1 MGSCIPHLLLLKLYQ
16 VFGKGNI
23 MTTFMDK
30 HRKKIYWILIA
41 ASFVSIFAYNFLTPY
56 MSDDYSY
63 ALQVREAK
71 SFIDLVKQQ
80 YGEYISNS
88 GRVIGQFNVRLS
100 LVFDKQVFNVVN
112 SLMFTVLVLL
122 IYANIRR
129 KKKYD
134 IFVLLL
140 IIAFLWRY
148 AVDFGQTMLWIC
160 GACNYLW
167 GSVIILGFVT
177 LFRHFLEREGRMKHS
192 AIATVG
198 IFFFA
203 IAAGWC
209 NENTSGG
216 GFLLILLFG
225 LNFWW
230 DRRKE
235 GKKSFYPFMGAAVL
249 GMCCGM
255 LGMIMAP
262 GVRSR
267 SQVMREDEYT
277 GFVGILSKIYKISMS
292 VRELFFAVLVILTIA
307 IVFLVL
313 QKKLCTWRQIRRNES
328 LLFLAAAIAT
338 CYALAI
344 APTPANRAY
353 FGAGIFL
360 FIACIQGIV
369 DTTDHEMILR
379 GARYSLVSVLCL
391 WLAFNYLENLVNLAR
406 IYREE
411 NERVQILIDE
421 KADVNGTGI
430 VVLPQLREEFQNP
443 YSNMHDSDLT
453 EDKDYWINHFYEM
466 YYDVGNITAIP
477 RDEWNERYGR

>member
-1 MGSCIPHLLLLKLYQ
+1 
-16 VFGKGNI
+16 
-23 MTTFMDK
+23 MTAFMEK
-30 HRKKIYWILIA
+30 HRKKIFWILVVA
-41 ASFVSIFAYNFLTPY
+41 AFVSIFAYNFLTPY
-56 MSDDYSY
+56 MSDDYFY
-63 ALQVREAK
+63 KFEVRQTK
-71 SFIDLVKQQ
+71 NIFDLIKQQ
-80 YGEYISNS
+80 YREYISNS

-112 SLMFTVLVLL
+112 SLMFTALVLL
-122 IYANIRR
+122 IYANIKR

-140 IIAFLWRY
+140 IITFLWRY

-177 LFRHFLEREGRMKHS
+177 FFRHLLARAERMKHPVP
-192 AIATVG
+192 AAVG
-198 IFFFA
+198 TFFFA

-230 DRRKE
+230 DRKME
-235 GKKSFYPFMGAAVL
+235 GKKAFYPFMGTAAL

-255 LGMIMAP
+255 LGMLMAP

-292 VRELFFAVLVILTIA
+292 VRELFFTVLVILVIA
-307 IVFLVL
+307 IVFLTL
-313 QKKLCTWRQIRRNES
+313 QKKLRTWRQIRRNET
-328 LLFLAAAIAT
+328 LLFLVAALAT
-338 CYALAI
+338 SYALAI
-344 APTPANRAY
+344 APTPMNRAY

-369 DTTDHEMILR
+369 DTADQEVILR
-379 GARYSLVSVLCL
+379 GAKYSLVSVLCL

-411 NERVQILIDE
+411 TERVQMLIDE
-421 KADVNGTGI
+421 KADMNGTGI
-430 VVLPQLREEFQNP
+430 VVLPKLREEFRNP

-453 EDKDYWINHFYEM
+453 EDKEYWINLFYEL

-477 RDEWNERYGR
+477 RDEWAERYGGE

>member
-1 MGSCIPHLLLLKLYQ
+1 
-16 VFGKGNI
+16 
-23 MTTFMDK
+23 MTAFMEK
-30 HRKKIYWILIA
+30 YRKKIFWILIVA
-41 ASFVSIFAYNFLTPY
+41 AFASIFIYNFLTPY

-63 ALQVREAK
+63 AMQVREAH
-71 SFIDLVKQQ
+71 SLFDLIKQQ

-122 IYANIRR
+122 IYANIKR

-140 IIAFLWRY
+140 IITFLWRF

-177 LFRHFLEREGRMKHS
+177 FFRYLLARAERMKYPVP
-192 AIATVG
+192 AAVG
-198 IFFFA
+198 TFFFA

-230 DRRKE
+230 DRKKE
-235 GKKSFYPFMGAAVL
+235 GKKAFYPFMGTAAL
-249 GMCCGM
+249 GMCCGF
-255 LGMIMAP
+255 LGMLMAP

-292 VRELFFAVLVILTIA
+292 VRELFFAVLVMLVIV
-307 IVFLVL
+307 IVFLAL
-313 QKKLCTWRQIRRNES
+313 QKKLCTWRQIRRNET
-328 LLFLAAAIAT
+328 LLFLVTALAT

-344 APTPANRAY
+344 APTPMNRAY

-360 FIACIQGIV
+360 FTACIQGIV
-369 DTTDHEMILR
+369 DAADHEMILR
-379 GARYSLVSVLCL
+379 GAKYSLISVLCL
-391 WLAFNYLENLVNLAR
+391 WFAFNYLDNLVNLAR

-411 NERVQILIDE
+411 NERVQMLIDE

-430 VVLPQLREEFQNP
+430 VVLPKLREEFRTP
-443 YSNMHDSDLT
+443 YSNMHDSDLE
-453 EDKDYWINHFYEM
+453 EDKGYWINHFYEL

-477 RDEWNERYGR
+477 REEWNELYGGEQE